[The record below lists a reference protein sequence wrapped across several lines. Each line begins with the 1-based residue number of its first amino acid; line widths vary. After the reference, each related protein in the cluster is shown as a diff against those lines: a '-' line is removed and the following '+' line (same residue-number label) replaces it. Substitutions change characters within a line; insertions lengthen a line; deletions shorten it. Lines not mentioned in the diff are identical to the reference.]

1 MTKINKCKACGEV
14 FEPQRVGQK
23 VCSMQCAIQISKELE
38 NKKELQEKKKE
49 VKEWKVKKKKLIEEN
64 KSLSDYQKELQKE
77 INTIVR
83 LLDRGHNC
91 ISSDRLLGSKYDAG
105 HLYSVG
111 SNATLRFNLH
121 NIWSQSVHDN
131 QYKSGNFEGY
141 QKGLIR
147 LFGHSYFE
155 YVESLKSL
163 PPLRLTKQ
171 EIIEKKVICKEIIR
185 ELKGV
190 NFLDNNERLEMRYK
204 LNKRIGIYEL

>member
-1 MTKINKCKACGEV
+1 MAKINKCKACGEV
-14 FEPQRVGQK
+14 FEPQRLGQK

-91 ISSDRLLGSKYDAG
+91 ISSDMPLNKGINAG
-105 HLYSVG
+105 HLFSVG
-111 SNATLRFNLH
+111 SNPTLRYNLH
-121 NIWSQSVHDN
+121 NIWNQSVHDN
-131 QYKSGNFEGY
+131 LYKSGNFEGY

-171 EIIEKKVICKEIIR
+171 EIIEKKAICKEIIKELR
-185 ELKGV
+185 EM
-190 NFLDNNERLEMRYK
+190 NFLDNSERLEMRYK

>member
-1 MTKINKCKACGEV
+1 MAKINKCKACGEV
-14 FEPQRVGQK
+14 FETQRVGQK

-91 ISSDRLLGSKYDAG
+91 ISSDRPLGSKYDAG

-163 PPLRLTKQ
+163 PPLRLTKK
-171 EIIEKKVICKEIIR
+171 ELIEKKVICKEIIKELR
-185 ELKGV
+185 EID
-190 NFLDNNERLEMRYK
+190 FLDNNERLEMRYK
-204 LNKRIGIYEL
+204 LNKQIGIYEL

>member
-1 MTKINKCKACGEV
+1 MAKINKCRACGEV
-14 FEPQRVGQK
+14 FTPQRIGQK
-23 VCSMQCAIQISKELE
+23 VCSMTCAVKISKEIE
-38 NKKELQEKKKE
+38 SKREIQETKKEAKAWKERKKI
-49 VKEWKVKKKKLIEEN
+49 LTEEN

-91 ISSDRLLGSKYDAG
+91 ISSRRRLGVKYDAG

-111 SNATLRFNLH
+111 SNPTLRFNLH

-147 LFGHSYFE
+147 LFGNSYFE
-155 YVESLKSL
+155 YLESLKSL

-171 EIIEKKVICKEIIR
+171 EIIEKKAICKEIIKELR
-185 ELKGV
+185 EMD
-190 NFLDNNERLEMRYK
+190 FLDNNERLEMRYK
-204 LNKRIGIYEL
+204 LNKRIGIYE